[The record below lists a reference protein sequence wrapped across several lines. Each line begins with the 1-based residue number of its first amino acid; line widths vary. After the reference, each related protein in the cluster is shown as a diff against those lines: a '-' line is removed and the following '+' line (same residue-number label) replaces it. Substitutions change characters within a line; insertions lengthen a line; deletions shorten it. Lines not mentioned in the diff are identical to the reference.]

1 MPIPYELKEIDVVDG
16 DTVAVDLETYD
27 PDLKTLGSGAIRGV
41 GKVCG
46 IALAYRDKKLY
57 YPIGHHGDNLGKN
70 RTWKKLNETIFQNEK
85 VI

>member
-1 MPIPYELKEIDVVDG
+1 MALPYELKDIDVVDG

-57 YPIGHHGDNLGKN
+57 FPIGHQGDNIGKN
-70 RTWKKLNETIFQNEK
+70 RKI
-85 VI
+85 